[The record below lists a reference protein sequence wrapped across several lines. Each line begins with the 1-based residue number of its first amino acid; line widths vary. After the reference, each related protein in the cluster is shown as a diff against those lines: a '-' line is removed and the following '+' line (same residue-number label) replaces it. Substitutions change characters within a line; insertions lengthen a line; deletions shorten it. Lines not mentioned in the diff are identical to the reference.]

1 MGKPLY
7 VPENYIFVDEYN
19 KEMDKLLSKYG
30 KIDEAKSEPDK
41 GRVKY
46 TDVALNNLQH
56 SFNKTLPFLEDYHK
70 ELKTAP
76 LGTYPDIQKTK
87 EDNLDKIIDNTNDYY
102 KTEEDVN
109 FKEPQAKKLCDTAM
123 DIIDDL
129 KKEGVIKKEPTEAE
143 KEKNEQ
149 IVKRLTKMWDMIHN
163 VLNQD
168 ISNTISTNEE
178 LVGNMMDKLGET
190 IAVGAN
196 DVSLRDVPK
205 ILSSKMENN
214 DDVNDK
220 ILNFAADDLIK
231 NEENK
236 DIKAKDLETIANLS
250 KYSGPMKNI
259 MKNDKLWTTLKNM
272 YAKEDDLNNRALL
285 SEIFRNATKNNFTIE
300 NLINNDADAIKLIFN
315 KVLTDTI
322 STI

>member
-1 MGKPLY
+1 MTMKPEKYKFDLKKQIEDDLDKQDLAPKEINNLLTYVSLAIDAKDFDDVATADKDDIVKFYNHVQNLYKNKSEDENEKNPNVDEGVVLSMMKLTNYLLDKGFISKDDPEVVDSLINMGKPLY

-41 GRVKY
+41 VKY

-129 KKEGVIKKEPTEAE
+129 KKEGVIKKEPTDAE
-143 KEKNEQ
+143 KEKNDQ
-149 IVKRLTKMWDMIHN
+149 IVKRMTKMWDIIHN

-168 ISNTISTNEE
+168 ISNSISH
-178 LVGNMMDKLGET
+178 
-190 IAVGAN
+190 
-196 DVSLRDVPK
+196 S
-205 ILSSKMENN
+205 
-214 DDVNDK
+214 
-220 ILNFAADDLIK
+220 
-231 NEENK
+231 
-236 DIKAKDLETIANLS
+236 
-250 KYSGPMKNI
+250 
-259 MKNDKLWTTLKNM
+259 
-272 YAKEDDLNNRALL
+272 
-285 SEIFRNATKNNFTIE
+285 
-300 NLINNDADAIKLIFN
+300 
-315 KVLTDTI
+315 
-322 STI
+322 